1 MLIVTLNQPATM
13 YNTQTLAFGPFLTL
27 DFPNTTGHYHHRS
40 NGKAKPKSQTE
51 LITTG
56 PVLLPQGFMSVPWTV
71 KAMLRSCKNHKIFNK
86 TGTTAHR
93 FFQIGAIIFALH
105 DASDVFMKAA
115 KVFKYF

>member
-56 PVLLPQGFMSVPWTV
+56 PVLLPQGFMSVPWT
-71 KAMLRSCKNHKIFNK
+71 
-86 TGTTAHR
+86 
-93 FFQIGAIIFALH
+93 IGAIIFALH